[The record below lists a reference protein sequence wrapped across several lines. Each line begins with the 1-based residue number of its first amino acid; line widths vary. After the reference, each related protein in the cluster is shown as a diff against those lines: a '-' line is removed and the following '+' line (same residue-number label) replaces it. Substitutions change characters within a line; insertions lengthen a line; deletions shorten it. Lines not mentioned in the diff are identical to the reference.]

1 MNFTQVLI
9 NNFYFVI
16 NKNGSQLNAL
26 LNLNDSCFCSFI
38 DFIQELHLMG
48 VWSQLFSDCFD
59 VLLLDLN

>member
-26 LNLNDSCFCSFI
+26 LNLNDSCLGSFI
-38 DFIQELHLMG
+38 DFIQELAPDGCLESA
-48 VWSQLFSDCFD
+48 VFRLFRSAF
-59 VLLLDLN
+59 VGS